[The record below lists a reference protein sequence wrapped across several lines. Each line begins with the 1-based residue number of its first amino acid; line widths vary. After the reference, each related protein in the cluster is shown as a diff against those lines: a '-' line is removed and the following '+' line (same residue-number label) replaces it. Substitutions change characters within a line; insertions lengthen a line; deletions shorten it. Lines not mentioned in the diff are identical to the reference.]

1 MREKNVSAKRVS
13 TADDDEY
20 TMRVELTAA
29 KVNTTIVVAAGS
41 ERLEKIAN
49 AVTKLLARA
58 AKFSR
63 YEAIVICAVAKM
75 FAENTLNA
83 DQAEI
88 DRTILMITRG
98 ARASASSDKP
108 VN

>member
-13 TADDDEY
+13 TAADEY

-29 KVNTTIVVAAGS
+29 KVNTTTVVAAGS

-58 AKFSR
+58 AKYSR

-88 DRTILMITRG
+88 DRTVLMITQG
-98 ARASASSDKP
+98 ARARDNKP